1 MSTIELN
8 VQDMTC
14 VSCVKHV
21 TEALQPLPGV
31 EAVEVDL
38 ATGRVRVSGTPDS
51 DTLLAAL
58 DEAGY
63 SAQLADAPAVAKS
76 GGCCG
81 GCGSH

>member
-14 VSCVKHV
+14 ASCVKHV

-31 EAVEVDL
+31 DSVEVDL
-38 ATGRVRVSGTPDS
+38 ASGRVRVTGNAESAA
-51 DTLLAAL
+51 LLAAL

-63 SAQLADAPAVAKS
+63 GAELAAGQS
-76 GGCCG
+76 GGCAGHG
-81 GCGSH
+81 GCGCH

>member
-14 VSCVKHV
+14 ASCVKHV

-31 EAVEVDL
+31 DSVEVDL
-38 ATGRVRVSGTPDS
+38 ASGRVRVTGNAESAA
-51 DTLLAAL
+51 LLAAL

-63 SAQLADAPAVAKS
+63 SAELAAGQS
-76 GGCCG
+76 GGCAGHG
-81 GCGSH
+81 GCGCH

>member
-1 MSTIELN
+1 MSSIELD

-14 VSCVKHV
+14 GSCVKHV
-21 TEALQPLPGV
+21 TEALQSVPGV
-31 EAVEVDL
+31 AAVEVEL
-38 ATGRVRVSGTPDS
+38 ASGRVRVSGTPDS
-51 DTLLAAL
+51 AALLAAL

-63 SAQLADAPAVAKS
+63 GAQLADTPAAAKT